1 MEWKEVFMY
10 EEHCTGMQRA
20 FKAFCKK
27 SWGIPSIQRG
37 RIEIFKSK
45 FKSYRS
51 RVPDRR
57 VLE

>member
-1 MEWKEVFMY
+1 MEWKEVSMY
-10 EEHCTGMQRA
+10 EEHCTGIQRA

-37 RIEIFKSK
+37 RINVFRSK

-51 RVPDRR
+51 TVSDGKVP
-57 VLE
+57 E